1 MTAPSPVL
9 DVTDATFASEVLA
22 YSKTMPVVVDFW
34 APWCGPCRMLG
45 PIIEKVAGEHAG
57 EVRLVK
63 LNTDENPQVAT
74 QFRIQSIPAVKAFRD
89 GKMVR
94 EFMGAQP
101 EPQVRAF
108 FSALLPTEAERAA
121 KQASELAAK
130 DPVAAEAAFR
140 EVLAKSPGNA
150 DAVVGLSRI
159 LLARGDRDEATS
171 LLDRAPTDRRAKVL
185 KHRLFLESFQQ
196 KHADEDI
203 AGEVAANPKDPRAR
217 YRHGVLLAAKEQY
230 EPALEELLES
240 IRIDR
245 GFAEGAAR
253 KAVLAIFDIL
263 GLDSPL
269 TREYQRRLSQLLF

>member
-140 EVLAKSPGNA
+140 EE
-150 DAVVGLSRI
+150 AV
-159 LLARGDRDEATS
+159 AR
-171 LLDRAPTDRRAKVL
+171 
-185 KHRLFLESFQQ
+185 
-196 KHADEDI
+196 
-203 AGEVAANPKDPRAR
+203 NNW
-217 YRHGVLLAAKEQY
+217 
-230 EPALEELLES
+230 
-240 IRIDR
+240 DR
-245 GFAEGAAR
+245 GATARDVGVHRTTLWRMMKRLGVTGGAS
-253 KAVLAIFDIL
+253 
-263 GLDSPL
+263 GP
-269 TREYQRRLSQLLF
+269 